1 MHPGIA
7 INPGTSV
14 ESIREQLRIVDRVLV
29 MAVNPGNASQ
39 MFLPF
44 VGEKID
50 VLLHLRKKMGFELY
64 WDGACGAERMK
75 EYVPK
80 KMDGFV
86 LGTTLLFGK
95 NAEYSE
101 IIPAIRKLDFSYLE
115 KEPVKYN
122 DQY

>member
-1 MHPGIA
+1 M
-7 INPGTSV
+7 
-14 ESIREQLRIVDRVLV
+14 
-29 MAVNPGNASQ
+29 
-39 MFLPF
+39 PF

-50 VLLHLRKKMGFELY
+50 TLLHLRKKMGFELY
-64 WDGACGAERMK
+64 WDGACGADRMR

-95 NAEYSE
+95 RAEYAD
-101 IIPAIRKLDFSYLE
+101 IIPAVRKLDFSYLE
-115 KEPVKYN
+115 KEPVQFD